1 MIEAT
6 DYPLTTARKEVI
18 EEDEGIFEGLE
29 RIEEDERK
37 DDYEKWFSKM
47 KDWQNVSLMDDNK
60 RMTMDFG
67 KQPSF
72 FFDMNAQTEER
83 KDIQDYESTLRVEE
97 YTELSRTIVGKYA
110 TPRLERRTSVVGG
123 LIRDKTLKAFLKSGK
138 EKGINEKQ
146 VRALNDSSILA
157 FNNNFL

>member
-1 MIEAT
+1 LSEAA

-72 FFDMNAQTEER
+72 FIDMNA
-83 KDIQDYESTLRVEE
+83 
-97 YTELSRTIVGKYA
+97 
-110 TPRLERRTSVVGG
+110 
-123 LIRDKTLKAFLKSGK
+123 
-138 EKGINEKQ
+138 
-146 VRALNDSSILA
+146 
-157 FNNNFL
+157 